1 MPMPFSTARAH
12 HGKPAATPAAPHASA
27 ENDPFHERLR
37 REHVLS
43 KQVLGGRFHFRS
55 NSQALLHLVEAAFG
69 GVPAQRLPDGTDF
82 HIALSLVA
90 RRDAPYALASAPP
103 PVRTHSGAGALC
115 GVIDADNYM
124 MLMPEQGRALLVVS
138 EDMLA
143 HPYHLR
149 YELIEFAVFVLAARG
164 MGLVP
169 LHGACV
175 GREGRGVLL
184 LGASGSG
191 KSTLALH
198 SLLRGL
204 DFLAED
210 ALFVDPQRML
220 ATGIGNF
227 LHLRPE
233 LLRLVDDATGAWIA
247 AAPTIHRRSGAAK
260 YEVDIRH
267 GRARLA
273 PAPLHLAAA
282 VFVSATAAADP
293 GQLLQSID
301 GDAVLERLTEDQP
314 YAAAQPGWSLFA
326 RQLQRLGV
334 YELRRGA
341 HPDASVDA
349 VLQLL
354 R

>member
-1 MPMPFSTARAH
+1 MPMPFSTARAR
-12 HGKPAATPAAPHASA
+12 HGQPAANADVAHADA
-27 ENDPFHERLR
+27 THDPFHDRLR

-55 NSQALLHLVEAAFG
+55 NSQALLDLVEAAFG
-69 GVPAQRLPDGTDF
+69 DVPAHRLPGGIEF

-90 RRDAPYALASAPP
+90 RRDAPYALALAPP

-175 GREGRGVLL
+175 GSEGRGVLL
-184 LGASGSG
+184 LGATGSG

-233 LLRLVDDATGAWIA
+233 LLRLVDDATRAWIA

-273 PAPLHLAAA
+273 PAPPQLVAA
-282 VFVSATAAADP
+282 VFVSATTATDP
-293 GQLLQSID
+293 RQLLQPID
-301 GDAVLERLTEDQP
+301 GATVLERLTEDQP

-334 YELRRGA
+334 YELQRGT

-349 VLQLL
+349 IQRLL